1 MLQQDAPDVIDLTH
15 DSDEDAD
22 PGGAAAAGEG
32 GSRTG
37 GTVAPP
43 PPESAI
49 AEMLTVL
56 EGLDRHEAV
65 ALLQRNRN
73 NAQDAIIS
81 ALATRC

>member
-1 MLQQDAPDVIDLTH
+1 MQQDAPDVIDLTH
-15 DSDEDAD
+15 DSDEDAE
-22 PGGAAAAGEG
+22 PAAAGEG
-32 GSRTG
+32 GSSTG
-37 GTVAPP
+37 GTVAEP

-49 AEMLTVL
+49 AEMHTVL